1 MSLGRSDILKKGFF
15 YNNPILTQFL
25 RYLFTGGLAFV
36 ADFGL
41 FALCLRV
48 LEWHYL
54 LANLVGLIAGLVINY
69 IISVRWVFAGCKRNF
84 GDARKIEF
92 SIFSIIGILG
102 VGFNQL
108 LMLLLV
114 GYGNFNEMLSKI
126 VAAGIVL
133 IYNFLAR
140 KFILFHKRGC
150 E

>member
-1 MSLGRSDILKKGFF
+1 MLRSDALIKIFLH
-15 YNNPILTQFL
+15 NNPLFIQFF
-25 RYLFTGGLAFV
+25 RYIFTGGLAFV
-36 ADFGL
+36 VDFGL

-48 LEWHYL
+48 FGLHYL
-54 LANLVGLIAGLVINY
+54 IANLIGLNAGLVINY
-69 IISVRWVFAGCKRNF
+69 VISVKWVFAGCKRNF
-84 GDARKIEF
+84 GDAKKIEF
-92 SIFSIIGILG
+92 SIFSVIGILG

-133 IYNFLAR
+133 VYNFLAR
-140 KFILFHKRGC
+140 KFILFHKTGH

>member
-1 MSLGRSDILKKGFF
+1 MNNALVKQFF
-15 YNNPILTQFL
+15 
-25 RYLFTGGLAFV
+25 RYIFTGGLALV
-36 ADFGL
+36 VDFGL

-48 LEWHYL
+48 FGLHYL
-54 LANLVGLIAGLVINY
+54 IANLIGLIAGLIINY
-69 IISVRWVFAGCKRNF
+69 IISVKWVFADCKRNF

-92 SIFSIIGILG
+92 SIFSVIGVLG

-133 IYNFLAR
+133 MYNFLAR
-140 KFILFHKRGC
+140 KYILFHKRGC

>member
-1 MSLGRSDILKKGFF
+1 MIKSIL
-15 YNNPILTQFL
+15 YNNPLFAQFL

>member
-1 MSLGRSDILKKGFF
+1 MNNALVKQFF
-15 YNNPILTQFL
+15 
-25 RYLFTGGLAFV
+25 RYIFTGGLAFV
-36 ADFGL
+36 VDFGL
-41 FALCLRV
+41 FALCLGV
-48 LEWHYL
+48 FGLHYL
-54 LANLVGLIAGLVINY
+54 IANLIGLIAGLIINY
-69 IISVRWVFAGCKRNF
+69 IISVKWVFADCKRNF

-92 SIFSIIGILG
+92 SIFSVIGVLG

-133 IYNFLAR
+133 MYNFLAR
-140 KFILFHKRGC
+140 KYILFHKRGC